1 MECCV
6 SKTRLYSTAEL
17 DKIVGGVVGV
27 VGVVGGGSG
36 EHAPMPSV
44 SQLKEGRPLQNHR
57 PITHKSFNIR
67 IQGF

>member
-6 SKTRLYSTAEL
+6 SKTRLYCT
-17 DKIVGGVVGV
+17 DKLEEIVGGGGV
-27 VGVVGGGSG
+27 EIVGGGSG